1 MSRNMTLLKSVSKMT
16 KRQVTRYG
24 NLSDEQEYDIELD
37 IDGVPTLITFTR
49 TELEELKE
57 TIEELLGDDDA

>member
-1 MSRNMTLLKSVSKMT
+1 MSRNMTLLKSISKAT
-16 KRQVTRYG
+16 KKQASRYG
-24 NLSDEQEYDIELD
+24 KLSDEQEYDIELD

-57 TIEELLGDDDA
+57 TIEELLGGDDA